1 MRTLVLILTISLA
14 SCVSEKKLVKF
25 CAENYPCDTTIVRV
39 DTSFISDTQYIRIK
53 EVDTF
58 IVTQNKTIL
67 ETKYVES
74 TAKLQLEK
82 NRSKKAL
89 NELYDYD
96 MAIIL
101 DLNKILDKM
110 AKDTATLSG
119 KVRKLEQEKA
129 ELKTRLKD
137 ANNFKWKTIGIG
149 VLLLLI
155 VFLKWFKPRL
165 F

>member
-1 MRTLVLILTISLA
+1 MIRLIAIISLLA

-39 DTSFISDTQYIRIK
+39 DTSFFSDTQYIRIK

-74 TAKLQLEK
+74 TAKLQQERKLH
-82 NRSKKAL
+82 KKAL
-89 NELYDYD
+89 NELYDND

-101 DLNKILDKM
+101 ELNRIMDKM
-110 AKDTATLSG
+110 AKDTANLSAQ
-119 KVRKLEQEKA
+119 VRKLEKDKA

>member
-1 MRTLVLILTISLA
+1 MIRLIVVISLLA

-25 CAENYPCDTTIVRV
+25 CAENYPCDTSIVKI
-39 DTSFISDTQYIRIK
+39 DTSFFSDTQYIRIK

-74 TAKLQLEK
+74 TAKLQQERNLH
-82 NRSKKAL
+82 KKAL
-89 NELYDYD
+89 NELYDND

-101 DLNKILDKM
+101 ELNRMMDKM
-110 AKDTATLSG
+110 AKDTANLSAQ
-119 KVRKLEQEKA
+119 VRKLEKEKA

>member
-1 MRTLVLILTISLA
+1 MIRLIAIISLLA

-39 DTSFISDTQYIRIK
+39 DTSFFSDTQYIRIK

-67 ETKYVES
+67 EVKYVES

-82 NRSKKAL
+82 ERHEKAL
-89 NELYDYD
+89 NELYDND

-101 DLNKILDKM
+101 ELNRMMDKM
-110 AKDTATLSG
+110 AKDTANLSE
-119 KVRKLEQEKA
+119 KVRELEKEKT

>member
-1 MRTLVLILTISLA
+1 MRILLISILFF

-25 CAENYPCDTTIVRV
+25 CAEKYPCDTTIVRI
-39 DTSFISDTQYIRIK
+39 DTSFFSDTQYIKTETI
-53 EVDTF
+53 DTF

-82 NRSKKAL
+82 DRHTKAL
-89 NELYDYD
+89 NELYNYD

-101 DLNKILDKM
+101 DLNRTLDKM
-110 AKDTATLSG
+110 AKDTAKLSAQI
-119 KVRKLEQEKA
+119 RKLDKEK
-129 ELKTRLKD
+129 ENLRTRLKS
-137 ANNFKWKTIGIG
+137 ANNFKWSVIAIGL
-149 VLLLLI
+149 LLLLI
-155 VFLKWFKPRL
+155 VFFKWFKPRL

>member
-1 MRTLVLILTISLA
+1 MRILLISILFF

-25 CAENYPCDTTIVRV
+25 CAEKYPCDTTIVKI
-39 DTSFISDTQYIRIK
+39 DTSFFSDTQYIKTETI
-53 EVDTF
+53 DTF
-58 IVTQNKTIL
+58 IVTQNKTIV

-74 TAKLQLEK
+74 TAKLHLEK
-82 NRSKKAL
+82 ERHKKAI
-89 NELYDYD
+89 NELYDKD
-96 MAIIL
+96 LAIIL
-101 DLNKILDKM
+101 ELNRTMDKM
-110 AKDTATLSG
+110 AKDTANLSG
-119 KVRKLEQEKA
+119 KVRKLEQEKS

>member
-1 MRTLVLILTISLA
+1 MRVLLISILFF

-25 CAENYPCDTTIVRV
+25 CAEKYPCDTTIVKI
-39 DTSFISDTQYIRIK
+39 DTSFFSDTQYIKTETI
-53 EVDTF
+53 DTF
-58 IVTQNKTIL
+58 IVTQNKAIL
-67 ETKYVES
+67 EVKYVES

-82 NRSKKAL
+82 QSHKKEL
-89 NELYDYD
+89 KRLYDED
-96 MAIIL
+96 LKAIL
-101 DLNKILDKM
+101 DLNRILHKM
-110 AKDTATLSG
+110 AKDTARLSAQ
-119 KVRKLEQEKA
+119 VRKLEKEKA
-129 ELKTRLKD
+129 ELKTKLKS

>member
-1 MRTLVLILTISLA
+1 MIRLIAIISLLA

-25 CAENYPCDTTIVRV
+25 CAEKYPCDTSIVKI
-39 DTSFISDTQYIRIK
+39 DTSFFSDTQYIKTEII
-53 EVDTF
+53 DTF

-67 ETKYVES
+67 EVKYVES
-74 TAKLQLEK
+74 TAKLQQERNLH
-82 NRSKKAL
+82 KKAL
-89 NELYDYD
+89 NELYDND

-101 DLNKILDKM
+101 ELNRMMDKM
-110 AKDTATLSG
+110 AKDTANLSE
-119 KVRKLEQEKA
+119 KVRELEKEKS

-149 VLLLLI
+149 VFLLLI

>member
-1 MRTLVLILTISLA
+1 MIRLIAIISLLA

-39 DTSFISDTQYIRIK
+39 DTSFFSDTQYIKTETI
-53 EVDTF
+53 DTF

-82 NRSKKAL
+82 ESHKKAL
-89 NELYDYD
+89 NELYDND

-101 DLNKILDKM
+101 ELNRTMDKI
-110 AKDTATLSG
+110 AKDTANLSE
-119 KVRKLEQEKA
+119 KVRKLEKEKA

>member
-1 MRTLVLILTISLA
+1 MRILLISILFF

-25 CAENYPCDTTIVRV
+25 CAEKYPCDTTIVRI
-39 DTSFISDTQYIRIK
+39 DTSFFSDTQYIKTETI
-53 EVDTF
+53 DTF

-67 ETKYVES
+67 EIKYVES

-82 NRSKKAL
+82 ESHKKAL
-89 NELYDYD
+89 NELYNYD

-101 DLNKILDKM
+101 DLNRTLDKM
-110 AKDTATLSG
+110 AKDTAKLSAQI
-119 KVRKLEQEKA
+119 RKLDKEKA

-137 ANNFKWKTIGIG
+137 ANNFKWKTIGIA
-149 VLLLLI
+149 VVLLLI
-155 VFLKWFKPRL
+155 VFFKWFKPRL

>member
-1 MRTLVLILTISLA
+1 MIRLIAIISLLA

-39 DTSFISDTQYIRIK
+39 DTSFFSDTQYIKTETI
-53 EVDTF
+53 DTF

-67 ETKYVES
+67 EVKYVES

-82 NRSKKAL
+82 ERHKKAL
-89 NELYDYD
+89 NELYDND
-96 MAIIL
+96 MGIIL
-101 DLNKILDKM
+101 ELNRMMDKM
-110 AKDTATLSG
+110 AKDTANLSAQ
-119 KVRKLEQEKA
+119 VRKLEKEKA

-149 VLLLLI
+149 VVLLLI